1 MEPQPSA
8 LLIEER
14 QVEDITILSLTGQIT
29 LDDGDLVFG
38 RRVDALLGSGKSRFV
53 VDLGGVTYI
62 DSAGVGMLVAEL
74 KLVQK
79 KGGAM
84 KLVRL
89 TDRSHGLLRMMKL
102 MALFE
107 TFDDEAAALRS
118 FAWGANREH

>member
-8 LLIEER
+8 LQIEER
-14 QVEDITILSLTGQIT
+14 QVEDMTILSLTGQIT

-38 RRVDALLGSGKSRFV
+38 RKVDGLLASGRTKFV

-102 MALFE
+102 MTLFE

>member
-8 LLIEER
+8 LQIEER

-38 RRVDALLGSGKSRFV
+38 RRVDGLLAAGRTKFA

-79 KGGAM
+79 KGGVM

-118 FAWGANREH
+118 FAWGANREN

>member
-1 MEPQPSA
+1 
-8 LLIEER
+8 LLAA
-14 QVEDITILSLTGQIT
+14 
-29 LDDGDLVFG
+29 G
-38 RRVDALLGSGKSRFV
+38 RTKFV

-102 MALFE
+102 MTLFE

-118 FAWGANREH
+118 FAWGANRES

>member
-1 MEPQPSA
+1 MEPQTSA
-8 LLIEER
+8 LQIEER

-38 RRVDALLGSGKSRFV
+38 RKVDELLAAGRTKFA

-79 KGGAM
+79 KGGVM

-102 MALFE
+102 MTLFE

>member
-38 RRVDALLGSGKSRFV
+38 RRVDGLLAAGKSRFV

-102 MALFE
+102 MTLFE